1 MQNSIRLLCLTL
13 LMLIGTITL
22 RAQDFPNAEIG
33 AQLGGGFYLGDI
45 NKVPFK
51 STRPALAVFYRH
63 NINVRYSAKALLS
76 YGRITASDSNY
87 KSEYQKERG
96 YSFKRDCAHL
106 SILGEFNFLPFV
118 VGKKDTPYSTYLQGG
133 MGVGIFP
140 DKEAQMDKVIV
151 DIPFGFGVKF
161 NSYRK
166 FVYGVD
172 FLMIKTFTDNI
183 DFMSSRSS
191 EINKMKQRYVSS
203 NNDWLSYFSIYLA
216 YKFDYPQKC
225 PTFD

>member
-1 MQNSIRLLCLTL
+1 MQNCIRLFCLTL
-13 LMLIGTITL
+13 FLLTGASVL
-22 RAQDFPNAEIG
+22 RAQDFPNGEIG
-33 AQLGGGFYLGDI
+33 VQLGGMFYLGDI

-51 STRPALAVFYRH
+51 STRPAVAAFYRH

-96 YSFKRDCAHL
+96 YSFKRDCAHF
-106 SILGEFNFLPFV
+106 SILGEFNFLPFA
-118 VGKKDTPYSTYLQGG
+118 VGKKDTPYTTYLQGG
-133 MGVGIFP
+133 MGVGFFP
-140 DKEAQMDKVIV
+140 DKAQMDRVIV

-166 FVYGVD
+166 FVYGAD

-183 DFMSSRSS
+183 DFMSPRPS
-191 EINKMKQRYVSS
+191 EINKMKQRYISS

-216 YKFDYPQKC
+216 YKFNYPQKC

>member
-96 YSFKRDCAHL
+96 T
-106 SILGEFNFLPFV
+106 E
-118 VGKKDTPYSTYLQGG
+118 
-133 MGVGIFP
+133 
-140 DKEAQMDKVIV
+140 
-151 DIPFGFGVKF
+151 
-161 NSYRK
+161 
-166 FVYGVD
+166 
-172 FLMIKTFTDNI
+172 
-183 DFMSSRSS
+183 
-191 EINKMKQRYVSS
+191 
-203 NNDWLSYFSIYLA
+203 
-216 YKFDYPQKC
+216 
-225 PTFD
+225 